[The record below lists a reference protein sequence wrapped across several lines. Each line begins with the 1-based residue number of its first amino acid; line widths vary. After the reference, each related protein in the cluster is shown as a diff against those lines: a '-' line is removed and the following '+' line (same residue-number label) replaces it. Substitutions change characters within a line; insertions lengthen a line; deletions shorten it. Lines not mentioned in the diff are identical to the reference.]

1 MPVSILELEPD
12 APVTLGLV
20 MVANEPALDE
30 VVGRVIPNDP
40 DNDGGIVVGGDRG
53 VVLAVTSVAD
63 IVGARLRRGCLRLV
77 VDNVV
82 DFEAVVDVLDGC
94 SAIAAP
100 DTTRFPEPLE
110 IPVPTS
116 APVLSPAFSTFLPSC
131 FNLVLVSRLSPPED
145 GGLILLLVV
154 PLLVPVTLAVLLIPL
169 PLIAVPML
177 LVATVRETIPGA
189 AKAPFVV
196 DGV

>member
-131 FNLVLVSRLSPPED
+131 FNLALASRLSPPED

-169 PLIAVPML
+169 PLVAVPML